1 MISTLRSWSTASAVI
16 IPNLQPGL
24 IMDSETN
31 SSTDCSVSSRCPG
44 MAIGAVL
51 LSLCI
56 AYAVQIWG
64 LYNQRNQF
72 KTLDASLIPV
82 LPQVQAVNAKLQG
95 LSEELIKMASTSPA
109 AERIVREF
117 NIKQNAPA
125 AANK

>member
-1 MISTLRSWSTASAVI
+1 
-16 IPNLQPGL
+16 
-24 IMDSETN
+24 
-31 SSTDCSVSSRCPG
+31 